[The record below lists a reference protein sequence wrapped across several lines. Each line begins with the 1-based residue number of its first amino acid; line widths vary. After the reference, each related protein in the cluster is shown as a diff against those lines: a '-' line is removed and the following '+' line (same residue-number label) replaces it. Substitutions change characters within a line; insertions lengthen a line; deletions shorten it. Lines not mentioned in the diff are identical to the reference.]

1 MNASGHLFISALF
14 NLVFLGFLYFILKI
28 DPLETKIIFP
38 LILTFYVFSLLPDID
53 HPLSRIS
60 CVFYLFVIGLFLIS
74 LFSLFNKF
82 NFFDLIKIIAAVSL
96 FIIHQVYSL
105 NSPDHRRFPHTFT
118 FGAISCIILF
128 LLVNSLIVTFVG
140 AISFSS
146 HIWAD
151 KYMHETFLKMKKNKD
166 YRVEISS
173 WIANEKGIP
182 SQFQAIIVRETEK
195 AFLFRVNR
203 PFQSDI
209 WIPKSQIY
217 DIQIIN

>member
-1 MNASGHLFISALF
+1 
-14 NLVFLGFLYFILKI
+14 
-28 DPLETKIIFP
+28 
-38 LILTFYVFSLLPDID
+38 
-53 HPLSRIS
+53 
-60 CVFYLFVIGLFLIS
+60 
-74 LFSLFNKF
+74 
-82 NFFDLIKIIAAVSL
+82 
-96 FIIHQVYSL
+96 
-105 NSPDHRRFPHTFT
+105 
-118 FGAISCIILF
+118 
-128 LLVNSLIVTFVG
+128 
-140 AISFSS
+140 
-146 HIWAD
+146 
-151 KYMHETFLKMKKNKD
+151 MKKNKD